1 MSEKIAIW
9 IELAQEFLRASS
21 LTVAYQTQLAYEFD
35 LRKFTEFMQVRKI
48 KSVKRLTARLV
59 RDHLYGLKQ
68 TGLSDTTIR
77 RHYNTIK
84 QFCNYLRS
92 TGLLDTNVFQ
102 DIKRPR
108 TVSFTVKVPT
118 TKDMERLLDL
128 PDTET
133 ESGCRDKAI
142 LELLYSSGLRVSEL
156 VNLTLG
162 DIKPGSVQ
170 INQGKGSKTRTIPLT
185 STAWL
190 WVNEYLDMFR
200 YGVEGRDWLFL
211 TDQGKKMNRETITR
225 MIGRY
230 GKQIGLDISAHTLR
244 HACAT
249 HLLEA
254 GVDIRYLQ
262 TLLGHSNIAVTAKY
276 ATVTS
281 VSLGSIFNLKHP
293 REQC

>member
-1 MSEKIAIW
+1 MSEKIPIW

-35 LRKFTEFMQVRKI
+35 LRKFTAFLQDRKV
-48 KSVKRLTARLV
+48 KSVKRLTVRLV

-68 TGLSDTTIR
+68 EGLSDTTIR

-118 TKDMERLLDL
+118 TKDMEKLLDL

-133 ESGCRDKAI
+133 ESGCRDKAV
-142 LELLYSSGLRVSEL
+142 LELLYSSGLRVSEV

-185 STAWL
+185 TTAWL
-190 WVNEYLDMFR
+190 WVGEYLEYWRSKLCD
-200 YGVEGRDWLFL
+200 RDWLFL
-211 TDQGKKMNRETITR
+211 TNENKQMNRETITR
-225 MIGRY
+225 MITRY
-230 GKQIGLDISAHTLR
+230 GKQLGLDISAHTLR

-293 REQC
+293 REQ